1 MNPEE
6 APLRL
11 IAHKAL
17 YARVQDAHQR
27 RDEALRETLG
37 ALRPGLS
44 PDELQSLA
52 AKIPPLMPELHR
64 VWIAL
69 FVDRLFETASREQ
82 LATLCDNSPN
92 NNAALALAYAMF
104 LESERM
110 EARMRQDFAAL
121 GISPEDAQDL
131 AAVGA
136 ALCAGDLRKMGGGK
150 ARG

>member
-1 MNPEE
+1 MNPED
-6 APLRL
+6 ALLRL

-27 RDEALRETLG
+27 RDEALRESLG
-37 ALRPGLS
+37 ALYPALG

-52 AKIPPLMPELHR
+52 GKIPPVMPELHR
-64 VWIAL
+64 AWIAL
-69 FVDRLFETASREQ
+69 FVDRLFETAPREQ
-82 LATLCDNSPN
+82 LAVLCDNTPD

-110 EARMRQDFAAL
+110 ETRMREDFAAL
-121 GISPEDAQDL
+121 GLSDEDAQAL

-136 ALCAGDLRKMGGGK
+136 ALAAGDLGKMGKG
-150 ARG
+150 RG

>member
-6 APLRL
+6 AHQRL
-11 IAHKAL
+11 VAHKAL

-44 PDELQSLA
+44 PAELQSLA
-52 AKIPPLMPELHR
+52 EKIPPVMPELHR
-64 VWIAL
+64 AWITL

-82 LATLCDNSPN
+82 LVVLCDNSRHG
-92 NNAALALAYAMF
+92 NAALALAYAMF

-110 EARMRQDFAAL
+110 EKRMRDDFATL
-121 GISPEDAQDL
+121 GLSEEDAQAM

-136 ALCAGDLRKMGGGK
+136 ALCAGDLAKMEKG
-150 ARG
+150 RC